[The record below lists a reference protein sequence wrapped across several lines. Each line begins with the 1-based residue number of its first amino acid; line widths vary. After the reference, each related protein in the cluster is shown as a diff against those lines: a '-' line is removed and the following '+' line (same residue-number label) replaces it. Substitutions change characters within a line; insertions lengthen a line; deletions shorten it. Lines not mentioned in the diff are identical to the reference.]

1 MQKRAGFMRFAT
13 FFAVPMA
20 SFVLACFA
28 FSAPAHAVQSI
39 PYKMNFQGR
48 LTNTSGVTLSGNYDM
63 QLKLYTAATGGSFV
77 WGETRTAA
85 NGNAVTVT
93 SGLFSVLIGEGTA
106 VTGTA
111 ASLQAALAA
120 NQTLYLE
127 MTVGTE
133 VLSPRNQVGSAAYA
147 FVADTLDGIDSSA
160 FAQTSNNTTF
170 TGTLGVSTTNAAAF
184 TVAGGG
190 TSLLTA
196 DTSNML
202 VKIGTA
208 DAAAQVLVLDS
219 NASDPGA
226 GALSTNGAMYY
237 NSSSGKFRCY
247 QAGAWGDCVTAVA
260 TLQSAYNASGTPATI
275 TTTAAK
281 GVTIVAGAT
290 PTADM
295 LTIDNSTQ
303 PTTTAGVSGVEVNYA
318 GGAAAVEGSGI
329 RVDYTPGSTSG
340 GTWNGLRIVAN
351 ATGPASGVT
360 ANGIKLEGPT
370 APGAGTE
377 VAVAVGTGWDIGVDI
392 QSGGLQLAAQNDPAA
407 PAAGSI
413 RIYAKDIAGRVMPK
427 WIGPSG
433 VDTPIQASLGFNRVS
448 MMMPAGGTTGTTF
461 IGGFGSTFTN
471 VATTYANPTPTSTNL
486 LTSTR
491 RATYTGTTTAG
502 TMTSHRQS
510 TLQVWR
516 GNATGLGGFFFTM
529 RFGTSGLQSGNR
541 AFVGLSNSTAAP
553 TNIDPLTNGTGIS
566 RVGVAINANTGNWY
580 FVTNNSGTAPT
591 ATDLGTAVPVNATDL
606 YELALFSPPNG
617 SYIGYR
623 LKNLSTGNS
632 ASGSATTNLPANTTF
647 LAPQFWMTN
656 NAVALT
662 TVFDFGGWYLESD
675 N

>member
-28 FSAPAHAVQSI
+28 FSASAHAVQSI

-48 LTNTSGVTLSGNYDM
+48 LTNTSGITLSGSYDM
-63 QLKLYTAATGGSFV
+63 QLKFYTAATGGSFV

-147 FVADTLDGIDSSA
+147 FTADTLDGIDSSA
-160 FAQTSNNTTF
+160 FAQTSSNTTF
-170 TGTLGVSTTNAAAF
+170 TGTLGVSATNTAAF
-184 TVAGGG
+184 TVTDGG

-237 NSSSGKFRCY
+237 NSGSGKFRCY
-247 QAGAWGDCVTAVA
+247 QGGAWADCVTAVA
-260 TLQSAYNASGTPATI
+260 TLQSAYTASGTLATI

-281 GVTIVAGAT
+281 GVAIVAGAA

-295 LTIDNSTQ
+295 LTIDNSIQ
-303 PTTTAGVSGVEVNYA
+303 PTVTDGVSGVAVNYA

-340 GTWNGLRIVAN
+340 GTWNGLHIIAN

-360 ANGIKLEGPT
+360 ANGIKLQGPT
-370 APGAGTE
+370 TPGAGTE

-392 QSGGLQLAAQNDPAA
+392 QSGGLQLAAQNDPAT
-407 PAAGSI
+407 PAAGNL

-427 WIGPSG
+427 WIGPAG
-433 VDTPIQASLGFNRVS
+433 VDTPMQASLGFNRVS
-448 MMMPAGGTTGTTF
+448 MVVPAGGSTLTTFVGGFGTTF
-461 IGGFGSTFTN
+461 TN
-471 VATTYANPTPTSTNL
+471 TGTAANPTPASTNM
-486 LTSTR
+486 LTSVR
-491 RATYTGTTTAG
+491 RATFSSGTTAG
-502 TMTSHRQS
+502 TVASHRQS
-510 TLQVWR
+510 VLQVWR
-516 GNATGLGGFFFTM
+516 GNAAGRGGFFYTI
-529 RFGTSGLQSGNR
+529 RFGTSALVAGNR
-541 AFVGLSNSTAAP
+541 AFVGLSDVVSAP
-553 TNIDPLTNGTGIS
+553 TNVDPTTSTTPGKI
-566 RVGVAINANTGNWY
+566 GVAVNANTGNWKLVNN
-580 FVTNNSGTAPT
+580 VTGTAP
-591 ATDLGTAVPVNATDL
+591 AVLDLGSTMPLNTTDL
-606 YELALFSPPNG
+606 YELVLYSPPNG
-617 SYIGYR
+617 SSIGYR
-623 LKNLSTGNS
+623 LKNI
-632 ASGSATTNLPANTTF
+632 TTNNQVTGSLTTNIPTNTTF
-647 LAPQFWMTN
+647 LAPQFWITN
-656 NAVALT
+656 NATAAAAVL
-662 TVFDFGGWYLESD
+662 DFSGWYLESD